1 MEYIYASL
9 LLHNAGKAI
18 TEEAITAVLKAA
30 GIEINESRVKALV
43 AALEGVN
50 IEEAI
55 SKAAFAAPAAV
66 SPTVATPAAAANV
79 VAAEVPI
86 EEEEEEDHA
95 EEDGMAGL
103 GALFG

>member
-1 MEYIYASL
+1 MEYIYAAL
-9 LLHNAGKAI
+9 LLHNAGKPV
-18 TEEAITAVLKAA
+18 TEDGITAVLKAA
-30 GIEINESRVKALV
+30 GIEVNESRVKALV

-55 SKAAFAAPAAV
+55 EKAAFAAPAA
-66 SPTVATPAAAANV
+66 AAPAAAAGP
-79 VAAEVPI
+79 AAEAPAPAE
-86 EEEEEEDHA
+86 EEEEEEDTS

>member
-1 MEYIYASL
+1 MEYIYAAL

-30 GIEINESRVKALV
+30 GIEVNEARVKALV
-43 AALEGVN
+43 AALEGVD

-55 SKAAFAAPAAV
+55 AKAAFAAPAAA
-66 SPTVATPAAAANV
+66 ATAAPAAAAP
-79 VAAEVPI
+79 AAEEAPA
-86 EEEEEEDHA
+86 EEEEEEDHS

>member
-1 MEYIYASL
+1 MEYIYAAL

-18 TEEAITAVLKAA
+18 TEDAVTAVLKAA
-30 GIEINESRVKALV
+30 GIEVNEARVKALV
-43 AALEGVN
+43 AALDGVN

-55 SKAAFAAPAAV
+55 SKAAFAAPAA
-66 SPTVATPAAAANV
+66 AAPAAAGP
-79 VAAEVPI
+79 AAEAPAPV
-86 EEEEEEDHA
+86 EEVEEEEDTS

>member
-1 MEYIYASL
+1 MEYIYAAL

-18 TEEAITAVLKAA
+18 TEDAVTAVLKAA
-30 GIEINESRVKALV
+30 GIEVNEARVKALV

-55 SKAAFAAPAAV
+55 SKAAFAAPAA
-66 SPTVATPAAAANV
+66 AAPAAAAGP
-79 VAAEVPI
+79 AAEAPAPAE

>member
-1 MEYIYASL
+1 MMEYIYAAL

-18 TEEAITAVLKAA
+18 TEETITAVLKAA
-30 GIEINESRVKALV
+30 GIEVNESRAKALV
-43 AALEGVN
+43 AALEGVD

-55 SKAAFAAPAAV
+55 SKAAFAAPAA
-66 SPTVATPAAAANV
+66 AAPAAAPA
-79 VAAEVPI
+79 AAEAPA
-86 EEEEEEDHA
+86 EEVVEEEEDTS

>member
-1 MEYIYASL
+1 MEYIYAAL

-30 GIEINESRVKALV
+30 GIEVNEARVKALV
-43 AALEGVN
+43 AALEGVD

-55 SKAAFAAPAAV
+55 SKAAFAAPAAAA
-66 SPTVATPAAAANV
+66 TVAPAAAAP
-79 VAAEVPI
+79 AAEEAPA
-86 EEEEEEDHA
+86 EEEKEEDHS

>member
-1 MEYIYASL
+1 MEYIYAAL

-18 TEEAITAVLKAA
+18 TEETVTAVLKAA
-30 GIEINESRVKALV
+30 GIEVNEARVKALV
-43 AALEGVN
+43 AALEGVD

-55 SKAAFAAPAAV
+55 AKAAFAAPAA
-66 SPTVATPAAAANV
+66 AAAAPAAAAPA
-79 VAAEVPI
+79 AAEEAPA
-86 EEEEEEDHA
+86 EEEEKEDEHA

>member
-1 MEYIYASL
+1 MEYIYAAL
-9 LLHNAGKAI
+9 LLHNAGKPI
-18 TEEAITAVLKAA
+18 TEDAVTAVLKAA
-30 GIEINESRVKALV
+30 GIEVNESRVKALV

-55 SKAAFAAPAAV
+55 SKAAFAAPAA
-66 SPTVATPAAAANV
+66 SAAPAAATGP
-79 VAAEVPI
+79 AAEAPAPA
-86 EEEEEEDHA
+86 EEEKEEEDTS